1 MKQVRDNQ
9 PDETST
15 GQQVRDYLRHMRSLK
30 YIYHYVQV
38 ASRSYI
44 LKVSNVTL
52 RKSSAEHGCNVFL
65 LT

>member
-15 GQQVRDYLRHMRSLK
+15 GQQLRDYLRHMRSLK

-38 ASRSYI
+38 TSRSYI

-65 LT
+65 LS